1 MLIFHNPIHHLHAGR
16 QEMFRGKLVPC
27 HESPARLEFVLQA
40 LRQRGIG
47 ELRAPSPA
55 DMALLGRVHSPR
67 YLDFLQGA
75 WREWIALDPANA
87 ELDVLPSVWPV
98 RGFRHDVT
106 PANFAAR
113 VGLYSF
119 DSGSPLTAGTWDA
132 ALAGA
137 ACAIDAARAVGGA
150 GGPRAA
156 MALTRP
162 PGHHA
167 GPDFFGG
174 YCFLNNAALAAQA
187 LREAG
192 AARVAV
198 LDIDYHHGNGTQ
210 TIFYE
215 RGDVLTVSV
224 HGDPLTEYPFFL
236 GHADEARRGRRRGL
250 QPEPAAGRRHRL
262 RRLARGARAGMRAVQ
277 DFRADA
283 LVIALGVDT
292 FEGDPIS
299 KFKLASADYR
309 QVGRDLATLGL
320 PAVFTMEGGYAVEE
334 VGTNVANVLE
344 GYGGSFPVAPRAAE
358 CDSHSVAR
366 VFQRLVDAQR
376 QQGAGHAGQ
385 QIHADRHQPE
395 ARRQAQ
401 RDQRREGRAEQPGH
415 V

>member
-236 GHADEARRGRRRGL
+236 GHADERGAGAGDGCNL
-250 QPEPAAGRRHRL
+250 NLPLAAGTGYAGWREAL
-262 RRLARGARAGMRAVQ
+262 RAGMRAVQ

-309 QVGRDLATLGL
+309 QVGRDLATLRL

-344 GYGGSFPVAPRAAE
+344 GYGG
-358 CDSHSVAR
+358 
-366 VFQRLVDAQR
+366 
-376 QQGAGHAGQ
+376 
-385 QIHADRHQPE
+385 
-395 ARRQAQ
+395 
-401 RDQRREGRAEQPGH
+401 
-415 V
+415 